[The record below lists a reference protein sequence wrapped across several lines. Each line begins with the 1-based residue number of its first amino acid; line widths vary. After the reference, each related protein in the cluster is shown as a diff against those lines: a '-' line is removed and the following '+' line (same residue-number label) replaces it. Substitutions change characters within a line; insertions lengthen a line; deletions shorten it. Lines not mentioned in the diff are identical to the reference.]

1 MNAFDDRILSF
12 ISQTWL
18 HPPALQGVMMLL
30 AGNDLLKGGVLVAAL
45 WWIWMQPDADQM
57 RRREVVVISIVAA
70 LIAAGLSRSVTRLVP
85 FRPRPFDAPG
95 LHLDMPLVSLFEVK
109 GGSFPSDHMAL
120 AFALVTG
127 VFLVS
132 RRVGLAFGAYAL
144 LFVGLPRMYLG
155 IHWATDVIGGSVI
168 GIAATALLNHQR
180 IRSTVAQPA
189 MRWHDRKPG
198 MFYACMFLVSFG
210 LMKRFE
216 DFREIARVSLGG
228 TYHVL
233 RAAICLIAARW

>member
-1 MNAFDDRILSF
+1 MNAFDDRILGF
-12 ISQTWL
+12 ISQKWL
-18 HPPALQGVMMLL
+18 HRPALQGVVMLF

-45 WWIWMQPDADQM
+45 WWIWMQPDPDQR

-70 LIAAGLSRSVTRLVP
+70 LIAAGLSRTVTRLVP

-95 LHLDMPLVSLFEVK
+95 LHLDMPLVSLFEAK

-120 AFALVTG
+120 ACALATG
-127 VFLVS
+127 VFLVW
-132 RRVGLAFGAYAL
+132 RRVGLALGAYAL

-155 IHWATDVIGGSVI
+155 IHWATDVIGGAVL
-168 GIAATALLNHQR
+168 GIATTALLNQQR

-189 MRWHDRKPG
+189 MRWHDRNPG

-216 DFREIARVSLGG
+216 DFREIARVTLGG

-233 RAAICLIAARW
+233 RAAMSLITARW